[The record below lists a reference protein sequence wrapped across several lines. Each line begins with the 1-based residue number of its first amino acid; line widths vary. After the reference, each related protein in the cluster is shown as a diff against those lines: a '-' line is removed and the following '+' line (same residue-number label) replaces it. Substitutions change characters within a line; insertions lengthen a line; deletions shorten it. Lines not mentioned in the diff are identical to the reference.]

1 MKLSTANE
9 IVFCEG
15 SAGKPLAV
23 FIHGMGMDVR
33 VWSSPADARVL
44 GGKYSLSILL
54 RKGEGDMRSLFMELA
69 ERGFP
74 VLAWSQLRPVGP
86 IMSAVAELQ
95 SLLASF
101 KRHTGNGVVLI
112 GHSRGGL
119 IARKYLQQESSPVR
133 GLFTLAAPH
142 QGTTLARWAAVLAPA
157 ASVASQA
164 LEKYKKNSAKSA
176 FHRILLFFTSTG
188 LKELLPESPFYAGLK
203 DLRHKSILYVSAGGT
218 DPDLFRVGDFPLS
231 EVARL
236 VLPGKSLPEELKK
249 GHGDG
254 MVSAASSVLPFS
266 AEHRDFPVNHVE
278 ILFDKRVRELLIKS
292 MLTC

>member
-1 MKLSTANE
+1 MGNE

-33 VWSSPADARVL
+33 VWSSPVDARVL

-54 RKGEGDMRSLFMELA
+54 RKGDGDMRSLFMELTD
-69 ERGFP
+69 RGFP

-95 SLLASF
+95 ALLASF
-101 KRHTGNGVVLI
+101 KQHTGNGVVLI

-119 IARKYLQQESSPVR
+119 IARKYLQQDSSLIR
-133 GLFTLAAPH
+133 GLFTLATPH
-142 QGTTLARWAAVLAPA
+142 QGTTLAGWAAVLAPI

-164 LEKYKKNSAKSA
+164 LEKYKINSAKSA
-176 FHRILLFFTSTG
+176 FQRILLFFTSAG
-188 LKELLPESPFYAGLK
+188 LKELLPESRFYAGLK
-203 DLRHKSILYVSAGGT
+203 DIRHKNILYASAGGT
-218 DPDLFRVGDFPLS
+218 DPDLFRVGNLPLS
-231 EVARL
+231 EVARR
-236 VLPGKSLPEELKK
+236 VLPGRSLPEELKK

-254 MVSAASSVLPFS
+254 MVSAASSVLPFA
-266 AEHRDFPVNHVE
+266 AEHRNFPVNHVE
-278 ILFDKRVRELLIKS
+278 MLFDRGAHEMMIRYVCRA
-292 MLTC
+292 

>member
-1 MKLSTANE
+1 MENA
-9 IVFCEG
+9 IVFHER
-15 SAGKPLAV
+15 STGKPLVV

-54 RKGEGDMRSLFMELA
+54 RKGDGDMRSLFIELA
-69 ERGFP
+69 DHGFP

-86 IMSAVAELQ
+86 IMAAVAEMQ
-95 SLLASF
+95 SLLAAY
-101 KRHTGNGVVLI
+101 KQHTGNGVVLI

-119 IARKYLQQESSPVR
+119 IARKYLQQDSSLIR

-142 QGTTLARWAAVLAPA
+142 QGTTLAGWAAVLAPA

-164 LEKYKKNSAKSA
+164 LERYKNNSTKSA

-188 LKELLPESPFYAGLK
+188 LRELLPESPFYAGLK
-203 DLRHKSILYVSAGGT
+203 DLRYKSILYVSAGGT

-231 EVARL
+231 EVARH
-236 VLPGKSLPEELKK
+236 VLPGKSLPQELKK
-249 GHGDG
+249 GYGDG
-254 MVSAASSVLPFS
+254 MVSAASAVLPF
-266 AEHRDFPVNHVE
+266 ADDHRNFPVNHVE
-278 ILFDKRVRELLIKS
+278 ILFDKRVRELIIKHIS
-292 MLTC
+292 SLV